1 MSRLAGVPGVG
12 ALPPAL
18 GGMAAGGLPVPG
30 MPGTPVT
37 FCLEVKRAPAVPV
50 LVRTR
55 PERWAHDRACCIAL
69 LRTAALRGASGRE
82 RAGALPGPPAM
93 VPAGTVV
100 LQAGA
105 QALALEQGVLGPAS
119 PIPTQCLLL
128 KNMFNPAECAP
139 ARAPLHASGLMHLV
153 MQHMSAAFTG

>member
-1 MSRLAGVPGVG
+1 
-12 ALPPAL
+12 
-18 GGMAAGGLPVPG
+18 
-30 MPGTPVT
+30 
-37 FCLEVKRAPAVPV
+37 
-50 LVRTR
+50 
-55 PERWAHDRACCIAL
+55 
-69 LRTAALRGASGRE
+69 
-82 RAGALPGPPAM
+82 M

-139 ARAPLHASGLMHLV
+139 ARALLRSERPAAQRAPSCIS
-153 MQHMSAAFTG
+153 SAAAVG